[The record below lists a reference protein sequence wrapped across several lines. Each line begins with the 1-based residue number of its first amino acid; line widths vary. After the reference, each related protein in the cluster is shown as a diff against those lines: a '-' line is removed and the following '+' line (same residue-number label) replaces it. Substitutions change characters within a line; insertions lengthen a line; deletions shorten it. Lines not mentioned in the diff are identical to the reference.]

1 MEEAILKLTNEIKH
15 DRSVKVKMFGVA
27 VLCLYLYKRS
37 FKKMV
42 NPITVKVVN
51 DVERAQAVAY
61 AKYYE
66 TYSKALMKL
75 FEDGVDDVDQEALDA
90 YHSEIEFLDLMFQ
103 NEIN

>member
-1 MEEAILKLTNEIKH
+1 MTLNETILELINELK
-15 DRSVKVKMFGVA
+15 RSRSNRVKIFGA
-27 VLCLYLYKRS
+27 LLACGYLYKRS
-37 FKKMV
+37 LKKRI
-42 NPITVKVVN
+42 ITVKVIN